1 MGQLQRSPSFPVL
14 PNKGFWVQQILISM
28 GFFCERPWRTLGSI
42 SAPLA
47 LLGLSTGTAM
57 QPWGSPD
64 VDSPPQWVKAGQRW
78 WVPNT
83 NLKEKLEAGCQ
94 TGFIQT
100 AWGFRNEHSWGLSQ
114 VLCVCRQNTRGTKT
128 NPALQWEWVKSTSW
142 SEVHKNT
149 FGLNFTSSVVV
160 HMM

>member
-1 MGQLQRSPSFPVL
+1 MGQLQRSPSFPAL
-14 PNKGFWVQQILISM
+14 PNKGFWVQQILIFM

-47 LLGLSTGTAM
+47 SLGLSTGTAA
-57 QPWGSPD
+57 WGSPD
-64 VDSPPQWVKAGQRW
+64 FDPPPQWVKASQRW

-83 NLKEKLEAGCQ
+83 KLKEKLEAGCQ

-100 AWGFRNEHSWGLSQ
+100 GWGFRNKHSCGLSQ
-114 VLCVCRQNTRGTKT
+114 TLCVCKQNTRSTKI
-128 NPALQWEWVKSTSW
+128 NPALKWKWVKSTNW

-149 FGLNFTSSVVV
+149 FEPNFTFPVLV